1 MDHQVNILLL
11 NPFHSGSH
19 AQWANS
25 LCQNWG
31 EINDLQ
37 ITACTLPGR
46 HWKWRM
52 HGASAEFAR
61 QCALEKTTPKAIIC
75 TDMMDVA
82 TFKGLLRRDW
92 CHVPIIQ
99 YFHENQVTYPWSPND
114 PDAHSGRDRTYG
126 MMNILSAMAADAL
139 WFNSNFHR
147 QAFINAIP
155 SFIHPMPDQLRSFIE
170 HPFEQ
175 KSSVLPIGI
184 ECPLEIDL
192 TRPCTKAPT
201 ILWNHRWEFDKAP
214 EFLFEVLKD
223 FKTHEIDFSLI
234 LTGPQFDAKSHAL
247 DLHLKH
253 FETNIIHQGYA
264 ESRSDYLGLLRKSDF
279 VIHSPKQEYF
289 GISVLEAMAHG
300 VIPILGK
307 GNAYDDWCPEK
318 FLINDIEMARERFQ
332 NLSQEP
338 ALHRKEARGIAEHF
352 EWKHVIQSYH
362 AALSSVLESVRSV

>member
-25 LCQNWG
+25 LHQNWG
-31 EINDLQ
+31 KIVDRKVAIL
-37 ITACTLPGR
+37 TLPGR

-61 QCALEKTTPKAIIC
+61 QCALETTTPDAIIC

-82 TFKGLLRRDW
+82 TFRGLLRRAW
-92 CHVPIIQ
+92 RNVPIIQ
-99 YFHENQVTYPWSPND
+99 YFHENQITYPWSPND
-114 PDAHSGRDRTYG
+114 PDAESGRDRTYG
-126 MMNILSAMAADAL
+126 MMNILSAMAADAI

-147 QAFINAIP
+147 QAFLNAIP
-155 SFIHPMPDQLRSFIE
+155 SFMHPMPDHMRSFME

-184 ECPLEIDL
+184 DCPLEIDI
-192 TRPCTKAPT
+192 TRNCNVPPT

-214 EFLFEVLKD
+214 EFLFEVLKELKAHD
-223 FKTHEIDFSLI
+223 LAFSLI
-234 LTGPQFDAKSHAL
+234 LTGAQFDSKPPAL
-247 DLHLKH
+247 EMLLNH
-253 FETNIIHQGYA
+253 FETNIIHQGYT
-264 ESRSDYLGLLRKSDF
+264 EHRSDYLNLLQKSDF

-307 GNAYDDWCPEK
+307 GNAYDDWCPAK
-318 FLINDIEMARERFQ
+318 FLIDDGEMARDRFES
-332 NLSQEP
+332 LSREP
-338 ALHRKEARGIAEHF
+338 IPHRREARRIAEQF
-352 EWKHVIQSYH
+352 KWEHVLRSYDSSL
-362 AALSSVLESVRSV
+362 AAVFNSCRSA

>member
-25 LCQNWG
+25 LHQNWEKIRG
-31 EINDLQ
+31 RKVTTL
-37 ITACTLPGR
+37 ALPGR

-61 QCALEKTTPKAIIC
+61 QCALETTTPQAIIC

-82 TFKGLLRRDW
+82 TFKGLLRKEW
-92 CHVPIIQ
+92 NNVPIIQ
-99 YFHENQVTYPWSPND
+99 YFHENQITYPWSPND
-114 PDAHSGRDRTYG
+114 SDAQSGRDRTYG
-126 MMNILSAMAADAL
+126 MMNILSAMAADAI

-147 QAFINAIP
+147 QAFIQAIP
-155 SFIHPMPDQLRSFIE
+155 HFMHPMPDQIKPFLE
-170 HPFEQ
+170 HPFEE

-184 ECPLEIDL
+184 ECPLEVDL
-192 TRPCTKAPT
+192 TRHFNEAPT

-214 EFLFEVLKD
+214 EFLFKALTD
-223 FKTHEIDFSLI
+223 LKTHDLDFSLI
-234 LTGPQFDAKSHAL
+234 LTGPQFDSKPPQL
-247 DLHLKH
+247 EMILNH
-253 FETNIIHQGYA
+253 FKTNIIHQGYA
-264 ESRSDYLGLLRKSDF
+264 EQRSDYLDLLRKSDF

-318 FLINDIEMARERFQ
+318 FLIEGSEMARERLET
-332 NLSQEP
+332 LSREQIS
-338 ALHRKEARGIAEHF
+338 HRREARQIAEQF
-352 EWKHVIQSYH
+352 EWEKVTQSYD
-362 AALSSVLESVRSV
+362 AALRSVLQTS